1 MAAWYSLSDAR
12 PECGPTFTLVNQTIA
27 DFETRLNTANYGDDG
42 VVSILT
48 DVETASEVVYLF
60 KLEMNIPTVEDYVGS

>member
-1 MAAWYSLSDAR
+1 
-12 PECGPTFTLVNQTIA
+12 VNQTIA